1 MEKISNFLLVCLVEE
16 GKSERLEN
24 KYDVH
29 FLVPKKN
36 FEERNDNLLFYPYY
50 IINEIYSPKYVL
62 VPLSLGLLSFW
73 SLMLFKCQ
81 FTLSTSRAHLMC
93 PFHPYLLKVFH

>member
-1 MEKISNFLLVCLVEE
+1 MFGRR

-24 KYDVH
+24 RYDVH

-73 SLMLFKCQ
+73 SLMLSSNVN
-81 FTLSTSRAHLMC
+81 L
-93 PFHPYLLKVFH
+93 PYQL

>member
-1 MEKISNFLLVCLVEE
+1 MFGRR

-24 KYDVH
+24 RYAVH

-50 IINEIYSPKYVL
+50 IINEIYNPKICFG
-62 VPLSLGLLSFW
+62 PS
-73 SLMLFKCQ
+73 
-81 FTLSTSRAHLMC
+81 
-93 PFHPYLLKVFH
+93 